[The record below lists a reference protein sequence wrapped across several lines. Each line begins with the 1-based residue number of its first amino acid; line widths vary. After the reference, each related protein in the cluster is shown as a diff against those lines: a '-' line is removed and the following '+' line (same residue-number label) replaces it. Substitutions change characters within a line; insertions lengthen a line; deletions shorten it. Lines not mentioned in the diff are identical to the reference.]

1 MRTHDDKS
9 WDATLF
15 SDTHDFTH
23 VQNKINIDKLR
34 NLVNIHGQLEFRR
47 VFVQGNRFLSVF
59 SPTNPPVLVSWM
71 VSDLDLPMDPCE
83 DTLLGDMGMTC
94 FFVCFAV

>member
-1 MRTHDDKS
+1 M
-9 WDATLF
+9 
-15 SDTHDFTH
+15 
-23 VQNKINIDKLR
+23 
-34 NLVNIHGQLEFRR
+34 NIHEFRR
-47 VFVQGNRFLSVF
+47 VFS

-94 FFVCFAV
+94 FLFVLLSLSRYDVYIYIYMITIVLY